1 MYKRMAKF
9 YV

>member
-1 MYKRMAKF
+1 MAKF